1 MSRVALAVSVVL
13 GIAFVGTFFV
23 DSLPR
28 PVRVWIAETVP
39 GGHQLV
45 GIPPDPEAEIE
56 LLVDRMMLTDE
67 GRRVFLL
74 AQPLVVDD
82 LGELCGEVPDAGE
95 LVTLGCYHGIDR
107 IYVLRGGG
115 PYGDA
120 VTVTTAAHELLHA
133 VYARMP
139 VAERQR
145 IAPLLAAEVARIPA
159 DDPVLA
165 QIDASVGSDEAN
177 RTNEQFAYLGS
188 QVVLSGGF
196 SPELEALY
204 ARWFADRDAL
214 ARAAP

>member
-1 MSRVALAVSVVL
+1 MSRIALVVSVVL
-13 GIAFVGTFFV
+13 GLAFVGTFFV
-23 DSLPR
+23 DSLPH

-45 GIPPDPEAEIE
+45 GLPPDPEAEIAM
-56 LLVDRMMLTDE
+56 LVDRMALTDE

-74 AQPLVVDD
+74 AQPVVVDD
-82 LGELCGEVPDAGE
+82 LGELCGEVPDDGE
-95 LVTLGCYHGIDR
+95 LVTLGCYHGFDR

-133 VYARMP
+133 VYARMSS
-139 VAERQR
+139 AEREEL
-145 IAPLLAAEVARIPA
+145 APLVAAEVSRIPA

-165 QIDASVGSDEAN
+165 QIDASVGADEPN

-188 QVVLSGGF
+188 QVVLPGGF
-196 SPELEALY
+196 SPELEAVY
-204 ARWFADRDAL
+204 ARWFADREAL